1 MGIFDINGPIYKIS
15 KIIYN
20 LLVLNIL
27 WFVFSIAI
35 ITIGPATIAL
45 FYVSGKII
53 RGESYKL
60 VRDFWKSF
68 KLNFKQGIII
78 FSVFA
83 LAFYLILVNIRS
95 VNMLS
100 LNRFLLPVQ
109 YFILFELLAGSIIV
123 YPLLARYHLSIL
135 RSFKMAFFIANR
147 HLITTILCLGVLPAL
162 YYLIYWKPIFLLFIM
177 GIYVF
182 WINFLLKDKFNLY
195 HNR

>member
-1 MGIFDINGPIYKIS
+1 M
-15 KIIYN
+15 
-20 LLVLNIL
+20 
-27 WFVFSIAI
+27 
-35 ITIGPATIAL
+35 
-45 FYVSGKII
+45 
-53 RGESYKL
+53 
-60 VRDFWKSF
+60 
-68 KLNFKQGIII
+68 NFKQGIII

-147 HLITTILCLGVLPAL
+147 HLITTILCLGVYLL
-162 YYLIYWKPIFLLFIM
+162 YICLL
-177 GIYVF
+177 YTSPSPR
-182 WINFLLKDKFNLY
+182 DS
-195 HNR
+195 